1 VKQPTGNIPPKKIAL
16 DEQTFQQL
24 LESAHVIQEHN
35 DKTSGPGL
43 QTSAPDSLA
52 EIVETQRLIETRK
65 LDLREVAQL
74 IADRSL
80 GIVHASGTAIGIA
93 HDGQLT
99 YLAAS
104 GSARLEAGTSSPVTA
119 TLSAAALSGDGTI
132 IECPDTRTKQD
143 VDPALCRSRQALSLI
158 VVPMHYEG
166 GIAASLELRFERA
179 NAFGA
184 TEVRNAEL
192 MASLLL
198 EAIARDAELKWKQTV
213 STERTSLLEALD
225 VLQPQLERLV
235 EPSNSQV
242 PAEEIPPQAEFSG
255 EFFSQDRSEPVFS
268 HERFHEENAS
278 VEDPILSEEHVP
290 QERRVEPAY
299 EPWHAP
305 PRADDVLTPDIAE
318 QRAPATTETPWN
330 SATTTRQWL
339 ETLRPQALKN
349 SWLSARWTAHRANI
363 YLAISA
369 LLLLVVLSGWGTHSS
384 QSGVSASA
392 TGNKAQPTTAHLTLV
407 EKALVAFGLADPPP
421 VPVNLGNP
429 NAQVWIDLHTALY
442 YCQGDPLY
450 GKTPGGKLSL
460 QRDAQLDQFE
470 PAHRKVCD

>member
-1 VKQPTGNIPPKKIAL
+1 MKQPTGDIPPKKIAL

-24 LESAHVIQEHN
+24 LESAYVIQEHN
-35 DKTSGPGL
+35 DN
-43 QTSAPDSLA
+43 TSAPGSQTGTPDSLA

-80 GIVHASGTAIGIA
+80 GIVHSSGTAIGIA

-104 GSARLEAGTSSPVTA
+104 GSARLEAGTTSPVTA
-119 TLSAAALSGDGTI
+119 TLSAVALSGDGTI
-132 IECPDTRTKQD
+132 LECPDTRTRQD

-198 EAIARDAELKWKQTV
+198 EAIARDAELKWKQTL
-213 STERTSLLEALD
+213 STERTSMLEALD
-225 VLQPQLERLV
+225 VLQPQLERSA
-235 EPSNSQV
+235 EPSNTQV

-278 VEDPILSEEHVP
+278 VEDAVLSEEHVP

-299 EPWHAP
+299 EPWHMP
-305 PRADDVLTPDIAE
+305 PALTPDIVE
-318 QRAPATTETPWN
+318 QRAPATADTPWN
-330 SATTTRQWL
+330 SATTTQQWL
-339 ETLRPQALKN
+339 ETLRPQVLKN
-349 SWLSARWTAHRANI
+349 SWSTRWTAHRANV

-384 QSGVSASA
+384 QSGVSTST
-392 TGNKAQPTTAHLTLV
+392 TGGKAQPTTPHLTLV

-450 GKTPGGKLSL
+450 GKTPGGKLSH